1 MASSRI
7 MIVEDDQTLLGVL
20 KYNLTKEG
28 YNVVTAIDGAQALE
42 AARSEK
48 PELIRPWFRIQASG
62 LTLIIR
68 IRR

>member
-1 MASSRI
+1 

-28 YNVVTAIDGAQALE
+28 YNVVTATDGAQAME

-48 PELIRPWFRIQASG
+48 PELIVLGFAFRHQV
-62 LTLIIR
+62 LP
-68 IRR
+68 

>member
-28 YNVVTAIDGAQALE
+28 YSVVTAIDGAQALE

-48 PELIRPWFRIQASG
+48 PELIVLGFAFRHQV
-62 LTLIIR
+62 LP
-68 IRR
+68 

>member
-28 YNVVTAIDGAQALE
+28 YNVVTATDGAQAME

-48 PELIRPWFRIQASG
+48 PELIVLGFAFRHQV
-62 LTLIIR
+62 LP
-68 IRR
+68 

>member
-48 PELIRPWFRIQASG
+48 PELIVLGFAFRHQV
-62 LTLIIR
+62 LP
-68 IRR
+68 